1 LFKGGK
7 QPPQHLGYESMV
19 PKNIKDTFHNWATE
33 ILGQGVHI
41 HSKVIVLDPFGDNPV
56 VMTGSHNLG
65 FKASTKNDDNL
76 MIIEGNRRL
85 AAAYAANIIAIYQ
98 SYRWNAYVEA
108 HRQDP
113 KVWHGLVNRDD
124 WQNDYLVGDEL
135 AELTFWMGS
144 YQPAKATAMTAAATP
159 QPGHVPEHAPPAG
172 GPAPR
177 RTKHGPK
184 KTHTGKMAAARKKK
198 PMKTSADRKKKAART
213 RSTKMKKPAGKKPAE
228 KKSEAK
234 KKR

>member
-1 LFKGGK
+1 
-7 QPPQHLGYESMV
+7 MV

-76 MIIEGNRRL
+76 MIVEGNRRL

-113 KVWHGLVNRDD
+113 KIWHGLVNRDN

-135 AELTFWMGS
+135 AELTFWMGA
-144 YQPAKATAMTAAATP
+144 YQPAKAAATAAAATP
-159 QPGHVPEHAPPAG
+159 QPEHVPEHTPPAG
-172 GPAPR
+172 ESVPKSA
-177 RTKHGPK
+177 KHGPK
-184 KTHTGKMAAARKKK
+184 KPLASKMAAARKKK
-198 PMKTSADRKKKAART
+198 PMKTSGASKKKAVKKRPTKVKKSVAKKSAR
-213 RSTKMKKPAGKKPAE
+213 KKSAGKKS
-228 KKSEAK
+228 KTKK

>member
-1 LFKGGK
+1 
-7 QPPQHLGYESMV
+7 
-19 PKNIKDTFHNWATE
+19 
-33 ILGQGVHI
+33 
-41 HSKVIVLDPFGDNPV
+41 
-56 VMTGSHNLG
+56 MTGSHNLG

-113 KVWHGLVNRDD
+113 KVWHGLVNRDN

-135 AELTFWMGS
+135 AELTFWMGA
-144 YQPAKATAMTAAATP
+144 YQPAKAAAATAAATP
-159 QPGHVPEHAPPAG
+159 QLEHVPQLTPPAG
-172 GPAPR
+172 ESVPKS
-177 RTKHGPK
+177 TKHAPK
-184 KTHTGKMAAARKKK
+184 KPHAGKIAAARKKK
-198 PMKTSADRKKKAART
+198 PMKTAAARKKKAVKKRP
-213 RSTKMKKPAGKKPAE
+213 TKVKKPTEKKSAVKKSAGKKS
-228 KKSEAK
+228 KTKK